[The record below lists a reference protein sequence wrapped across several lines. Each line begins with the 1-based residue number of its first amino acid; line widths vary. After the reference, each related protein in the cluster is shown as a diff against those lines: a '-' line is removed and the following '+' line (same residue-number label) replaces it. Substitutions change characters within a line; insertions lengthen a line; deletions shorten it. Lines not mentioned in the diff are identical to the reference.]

1 MKKSFKEGNEISR
14 SVTIDKSRTISV
26 AGGEFDVYATPEMI
40 RDIERTCKDYILQ
53 FADDNED
60 SVGTQVNISHLGA
73 TLLNMSVEITATVK
87 ALDRRRV
94 VFEILVK
101 DELDIVGS
109 GTHDRLTPTLL
120 NQRKNYGERLNRR
133 VFYKKLQFTQTQLG
147 IQNRSF
153 PSKLCMPFRTM

>member
-53 FADDNED
+53 FADENED

-87 ALDRRRV
+87 TLDRRRV

-101 DELDIVGS
+101 DQLDIVGS
-109 GTHDRLTPTLL
+109 GTHDRFITDA
-120 NQRKNYGERLNRR
+120 NKSAE
-133 VFYKKLQFTQTQLG
+133 KLRSKAIKAG
-147 IQNRSF
+147 I
-153 PSKLCMPFRTM
+153 L